1 MANPGS
7 ATSPGSTPN
16 TGESLLIID
25 NDDGLLELLA
35 FVFKGQ
41 GFTVLT
47 ARRGTEGIAL
57 ARAHRPGVII
67 SDIIMDDIHGF
78 EVLRSLRADPGL
90 ARSVVVMI
98 SAKSYKPDIDRAKE
112 MGADDYVVKPFYPE
126 ELVSRVERLRAD
138 RAAPRLAATFWG
150 TRGSIAAPGP
160 ATTLYG
166 GNTACVEVRSGQDIL
181 IFDAGT
187 GIRELGLALAQEFR
201 GRASTIHLFIS
212 HTHWDHIQGFPF
224 FVPAYSPGTTLHIY
238 GSAGRGQSLK
248 TVLSGQMQ
256 SDYFPVSLGDLVS
269 TIHVHEYGGEPFRI
283 GDAAVSATY
292 LNHPGMALGFRV
304 ERAGKSLVYATD
316 HEPYRTTLEA
326 GSREAEAGKR
336 FGRVLDDAFVGFVKD
351 TDLYIGEAQYTD
363 VEYPS
368 KVGWG
373 HSSLSA
379 TVEVALQGGVKTLA
393 LFHHDPMHSDD
404 VVTGMEVLA
413 KELIAER
420 GVSLRCFAA
429 REGQTVEV

>member
-1 MANPGS
+1 MTTPPGS
-7 ATSPGSTPN
+7 GPAAG
-16 TGESLLIID
+16 GSLLLID
-25 NDDGLLELLA
+25 NDEGLLELLA
-35 FVFKGQ
+35 FVFKNR
-41 GFTVLT
+41 GFDVLT
-47 ARRGTEGIAL
+47 ARQGGDGIAL
-57 ARAHRPGVII
+57 ARAHRPAII
-67 SDIIMDDIHGF
+67 ICDVIMDDMHGF
-78 EVLRSLRADPGL
+78 EVLRTLRADAEL

-112 MGADDYVVKPFYPE
+112 MGADDYVVKPFYPD
-126 ELVSRVERLRAD
+126 ELVARVERLRAD
-138 RAAPRLAATFWG
+138 RAAPRLGVTFWG

-166 GNTACVEVRSGQDIL
+166 GNTACVELRSGQDIL

-187 GIRELGLALAQEFR
+187 GIRELGLSLAQEFR
-201 GRASTIHLFIS
+201 GRAVTIHLFIS

-224 FVPAYSPGTTLHIY
+224 FVPAYSPGTTLHVY
-238 GSAGRGQSLK
+238 GSAGQGRSLK
-248 TVLSGQMQ
+248 GVLSGQMQ

-269 TIHVHEYGGEPFRI
+269 SMHVHEYRGEPFRI
-283 GDAAVSATY
+283 GDATISATY
-292 LNHPGMALGFRV
+292 LNHPGMALGYRV
-304 ERAGKSLVYATD
+304 ERAGKSVVYATD
-316 HEPYRTTLEA
+316 HEPYRTTLEV
-326 GSREAEAGKR
+326 GSREAEAGKQ
-336 FGRVLDDAFVGFVKD
+336 FGRVLDDAFVGFVKGA
-351 TDLYIGEAQYTD
+351 DLYIGEAQYTD

-368 KVGWG
+368 KIGWG

-379 TVEVALQGGVKTLA
+379 TVEVALQGGVKALA

-420 GVSLRCFAA
+420 GVALWCFAA

>member
-1 MANPGS
+1 MTGSGS
-7 ATSPGSTPN
+7 ATPPGSPPP
-16 TGESLLIID
+16 TGESLLVID

-35 FVFKGQ
+35 FVFRSR

-47 ARRGTEGIAL
+47 ARQGREGVAL
-57 ARAHRPGVII
+57 AQAHRPGVII
-67 SDIIMDDIHGF
+67 CDIIMDDIHGF
-78 EVLRSLRADPGL
+78 EVLRSLRADPEL
-90 ARSVVVMI
+90 TRAIVVMI
-98 SAKSYKPDIDRAKE
+98 SAKSYKPDIDRARE
-112 MGADDYVVKPFYPE
+112 MGADDYVVKPFHPD

-138 RAAPRLAATFWG
+138 RATPRLTTRFWG

-160 ATTLYG
+160 STTLYG
-166 GNTACVEVRSGQDIL
+166 GNTACVELRSGQSIL

-201 GRASTIHLFIS
+201 GRALTIHLFIS

-238 GSAGRGQSLK
+238 GSTGRGQSLK
-248 TVLSGQMQ
+248 GVLSGQMQ

-269 TIHVHEYGGEPFRI
+269 SIHVHEYRGEPFRI
-283 GDAAVSATY
+283 GDTTVSATY
-292 LNHPGMALGFRV
+292 LNHPGMTLGYRV
-304 ERAGKSLVYATD
+304 ERAGKSVVYATD

-326 GSREAEAGKR
+326 GSREAEAGKQ

-351 TDLYIGEAQYTD
+351 ADLYIGEAQYTD
-363 VEYPS
+363 LEYPS

-379 TVEVALQGGVKTLA
+379 TVEVALQGGVKALA

-420 GVSLRCFAA
+420 SVSLWCFAA
-429 REGQTVEV
+429 REGQTVDI

>member
-1 MANPGS
+1 MTGSGSVTPPGS
-7 ATSPGSTPN
+7 PPA
-16 TGESLLIID
+16 TGESLLVID
-25 NDDGLLELLA
+25 NDEGLLELLA
-35 FVFKGQ
+35 FVFRSR

-47 ARRGTEGIAL
+47 ARQGTEGIAL
-57 ARAHRPGVII
+57 AQAHRPGVII
-67 SDIIMDDIHGF
+67 CDIIMDDIHGF
-78 EVLRSLRADPGL
+78 EVLRSLRADPEL
-90 ARSVVVMI
+90 TRAIVVMI
-98 SAKSYKPDIDRAKE
+98 SAKSYKPDIDRARE
-112 MGADDYVVKPFYPE
+112 MGADDYVVKPFHPD

-138 RAAPRLAATFWG
+138 RATPRLTARFWG

-160 ATTLYG
+160 STTLYG
-166 GNTACVEVRSGQDIL
+166 GNTACVELRSGQSIL

-201 GRASTIHLFIS
+201 GRALTIHLFIS

-238 GSAGRGQSLK
+238 GSTGRGQSLK
-248 TVLSGQMQ
+248 GVLSGQMQ

-269 TIHVHEYGGEPFRI
+269 SIHVHEYRGEPFRI
-283 GDAAVSATY
+283 GDATVSATY
-292 LNHPGMALGFRV
+292 LNHPGMTLGYRV
-304 ERAGKSLVYATD
+304 ERAGKSVVYATD

-326 GSREAEAGKR
+326 GSREAEAGKQ
-336 FGRVLDDAFVGFVKD
+336 FGRVLDDAFVGFVKGA
-351 TDLYIGEAQYTD
+351 DLYIGEAQYTD
-363 VEYPS
+363 LEYPS

-379 TVEVALQGGVKTLA
+379 TVEVALQGGVKALA

-413 KELIAER
+413 RELIAER
-420 GVSLRCFAA
+420 RVVLRCFAA
-429 REGQTVEV
+429 REGQIVEI

>member
-1 MANPGS
+1 MTGSGALTPPG
-7 ATSPGSTPN
+7 AAPA
-16 TGESLLIID
+16 TGESMLIID
-25 NDDGLLELLA
+25 NDEGLLELLA
-35 FVFKGQ
+35 FVFRGR
-41 GFTVLT
+41 GFTVHT
-47 ARRGTEGIAL
+47 AQEGTEGIAL
-57 ARAHRPGVII
+57 ARAHHPGVII
-67 SDIIMDDIHGF
+67 CDIIMDDVHGF
-78 EVLRSLRADPGL
+78 EVLRSLRADPQL
-90 ARSVVVMI
+90 ARAIVIMI
-98 SAKSYKPDIDRAKE
+98 SAKSYKPDIDRARE
-112 MGADDYVVKPFYPE
+112 MGADDYVVKPFYPD

-138 RAAPRLAATFWG
+138 RASPRLTVSFWG

-166 GNTACVEVRSGQDIL
+166 GNTACVELRSGQDIL

-187 GIRELGLALAQEFR
+187 GIRDLGLALAQEFR
-201 GRASTIHLFIS
+201 GRSLTIHLFIS

-248 TVLSGQMQ
+248 AVLSGQMQ

-269 TIHVHEYGGEPFRI
+269 SIHVHEYRGEPFRI
-283 GDAAVSATY
+283 GEVTVSATY
-292 LNHPGMALGFRV
+292 LNHPGMTLAYRV
-304 ERAGKSLVYATD
+304 ERAGKSVVYATD
-316 HEPYRTTLEA
+316 HEPYRTTLQA
-326 GSREAEAGKR
+326 GSREAEAGKQ
-336 FGRVLDDAFVGFVKD
+336 FGRVLDDAFVGFVTG

-379 TVEVALQGGVKTLA
+379 TVEVALQGGVKALA

-420 GVSLRCFAA
+420 GVSLWCFAA

>member
-1 MANPGS
+1 M
-7 ATSPGSTPN
+7 TSPGSLTPPGSPPA
-16 TGESLLIID
+16 TGESLLVID
-25 NDDGLLELLA
+25 NDEGLLELLA
-35 FVFKGQ
+35 FVFRSR

-47 ARRGTEGIAL
+47 ARQGSEGIAL
-57 ARAHRPGVII
+57 AQAHRPGVII
-67 SDIIMDDIHGF
+67 CDIIMDDIHGF
-78 EVLRSLRADPGL
+78 EVLRSLRADPEL
-90 ARSVVVMI
+90 ARAIVVMI
-98 SAKSYKPDIDRAKE
+98 SAKSYKPDIARARE
-112 MGADDYVVKPFYPE
+112 MGADDYVVKPFYPD
-126 ELVSRVERLRAD
+126 ELVSRVEHLRAD
-138 RAAPRLAATFWG
+138 RAAPRLSVSFWG

-166 GNTACVEVRSGQDIL
+166 GNTACVELRSGQDIL
-181 IFDAGT
+181 VFDAGT

-201 GRASTIHLFIS
+201 GRALTIHLFIS

-238 GSAGRGQSLK
+238 GSTGRGQSLK
-248 TVLSGQMQ
+248 EVLSGQMQ

-269 TIHVHEYGGEPFRI
+269 SIHVHEYRGEPFRI
-283 GDAAVSATY
+283 GDATVSATY
-292 LNHPGMALGFRV
+292 LNHPGMTLGYRV
-304 ERAGKSLVYATD
+304 ERAGKSVVYATD

-326 GSREAEAGKR
+326 GSREAEAGKQ
-336 FGRVLDDAFVGFVKD
+336 FGRVLDDAFVGFVKG
-351 TDLYIGEAQYTD
+351 TDLYIAEAQYTD
-363 VEYPS
+363 LEYPS

-379 TVEVALQGGVKTLA
+379 TVEVALQGSVKALA